1 MPMQLT
7 VTVNLLGMRL
17 FQVRRDAMELTIDG
31 QPTLAQVID
40 LVDDQNPGF
49 RQAVLDQAG
58 GLSKQIAILIN
69 GDNAQFR
76 GGPNASLTDNDVIN
90 VIPALAGG

>member
-1 MPMQLT
+1 MQLT

-17 FQVRRDAMELTIDG
+17 FQVRRDALDLTVDG
-31 QPTLAQVID
+31 EATLARVID
-40 LVDDQNPGF
+40 LIDEHNPGF

-58 GLSKQIAILIN
+58 GLSKQIAVLIN
-69 GDNAQFR
+69 GDNAQYR
-76 GGPNASLTDNDVIN
+76 GGVAAVLNDRDVIN

>member
-1 MPMQLT
+1 MRVT

-17 FQVRRDAMELTIDG
+17 FQVQQDSMEFAIEG
-31 QPTLAQVID
+31 QPKLAQVLALID
-40 LVDDQNPGF
+40 EINPGF
-49 RQAVLDQAG
+49 SQAVLDQSG
-58 GLSKQIAILIN
+58 GLSKKIAILIN

-76 GGPNASLTDNDVIN
+76 GGVEAMLNPDDVIN